1 MMSSSDPEELDD
13 DPFAGR
19 LFRIVTPE
27 AADVA
32 WMFGDDIDPSR
43 EPFADGDKLPSSGGS
58 VDPGIWGVSWVD
70 ITKRSE
76 N

>member
-32 WMFGDDIDPSR
+32 
-43 EPFADGDKLPSSGGS
+43 
-58 VDPGIWGVSWVD
+58 
-70 ITKRSE
+70 
-76 N
+76 